1 MHTGLTNATSDP
13 AIGAEGLL
21 RAPVRARGR
30 GYPPILREGQA
41 GTRRESFASRPGA
54 GVARTRLSSE
64 KPGPDFFFF
73 GKSPTD
79 SQSPG
84 SGGWVRF
91 RRSPATRRSSGLT
104 SESRKPS
111 RGSLEVRNETDVCAE
126 AGLASSDQDV
136 QATASC
142 AEAVGVLIRTNGSP
156 PQS

>member
-30 GYPPILREGQA
+30 GYPPISSAATGARRGKNSRVDP
-41 GTRRESFASRPGA
+41 GT

-64 KPGPDFFFF
+64 KPRPDFLNLRPTLSRLETGAGFVF
-73 GKSPTD
+73 GVLRYP
-79 SQSPG
+79 P
-84 SGGWVRF
+84 
-91 RRSPATRRSSGLT
+91 TRRSSGLT

>member
-1 MHTGLTNATSDP
+1 MLSAQRTRTSEALHTGLTNATSAP

-30 GYPPILREGQA
+30 GYPPISSAATGARRGKNSRVDP
-41 GTRRESFASRPGA
+41 GT

-84 SGGWVRF
+84 NGGWVRF
-91 RRSPATRRSSGLT
+91 RRSPLPAH
-104 SESRKPS
+104 
-111 RGSLEVRNETDVCAE
+111 
-126 AGLASSDQDV
+126 
-136 QATASC
+136 
-142 AEAVGVLIRTNGSP
+142 SP
-156 PQS
+156 